1 MRLSANCEDQQL
13 VQAQCRNNSQAYEEV
28 DFSRRGLILSK
39 DEKDWKEKL
48 AGWKASGSLGPVE
61 RNTARGS
68 VPNQFKPIGSPAAN
82 VRNSAGIAPKENN
95 TESRVTTILEEL
107 AKTKTRLSHVEEE
120 RSQLRAALN
129 DRNQE
134 LDRKSVV

>member
-1 MRLSANCEDQQL
+1 M
-13 VQAQCRNNSQAYEEV
+13 
-28 DFSRRGLILSK
+28 
-39 DEKDWKEKL
+39 
-48 AGWKASGSLGPVE
+48 
-61 RNTARGS
+61 
-68 VPNQFKPIGSPAAN
+68 PNQFKPIGSPAAN

-134 LDRKSVV
+134 LERLELTLTAHSAQHNALLQEVQRYREKSEQLENDVGPIIEENDRLGAEIAQLRRL